1 MNSIERFRRVRSSIM
16 PSCSYLDDSGQPCDQ
31 DATRTVVA
39 GLITEPELAEQA
51 GWHYGGSLKIARF
64 CDGHFSDL
72 QRHGLAPHE
81 PGPA

>member
-1 MNSIERFRRVRSSIM
+1 M
-16 PSCSYLDDSGQPCDQ
+16 PSCSYLDDAGQPCDQ

-64 CDGHFSDL
+64 CDGHFGDL